1 MKFLVKE
8 TIEHYHVIDVDD
20 DYSAEEFINDLSGIN
35 PREGMDAVK
44 EILESLC
51 VEFKIQENQ
60 AGEETTSIEIID
72 EYDEWGDYLE
82 LTLYTIGCPKCNILK
97 KKLDLAQIEY
107 KICDDVETIR
117 NKGYTVLPILEID
130 NTPYEFGNA
139 VKWVNERINNEH

>member
-20 DYSAEEFINDLSGIN
+20 DYSAEEFINELYGTN

-44 EILESLC
+44 EMLESLC